1 MRKTMRPP
9 ALLAESQ
16 AMRHENTLPRCILP
30 EGVGAKRPI
39 TVDSAT
45 GSTSLGLYATLC
57 ILWLLMP
64 PVSYTV
70 RLVTGTI

>member
-1 MRKTMRPP
+1 MRKTTRPP

-39 TVDSAT
+39 TMGSAT
-45 GSTSLGLYATLC
+45 GLKTPCLFTTLC
-57 ILWLLMP
+57 ILWLLMS
-64 PVSYTV
+64 PVAYTV
-70 RLVTGTI
+70 RLVAGTI